1 MITRG
6 TYRNPLDNLRKNFL
20 AASYLCGFG
29 PDVQHLVILIP
40 CAPEIEAAVDL
51 EEHFFEIHMSPGRG
65 DLLRK
70 PLA

>member
-40 CAPEIEAAVDL
+40 CAPEIIEAAVDL
-51 EEHFFEIHMSPGRG
+51 EEHFFEIPYVAGKRR
-65 DLLRK
+65 LVT
-70 PLA
+70 